1 MACGGNSVGADLFGA
16 VKRNPSGG
24 IAVSVRFS
32 LRALLSAVLLLCACA
47 AFAASPDIE
56 SFAKLPTLRSP
67 SLSPDGQYLAL
78 SLHNNEAKWDE
89 ADYQLVVFHLP
100 DLKGVS
106 RLNMAAHYQPAQIV
120 WVSNTRLAVS
130 LAYTSGALEVPQQ
143 TGEVIALDYDGGH
156 KQTLYSA
163 RQRGSVDAGIHSM
176 DMPLG
181 AASIGGLP
189 YPRNGHIYLSLS
201 RWPERHVTDDWDA
214 VRSEVYD
221 VDSANGKATLVG
233 GIDKGNMAFVIH
245 DGVARYAYGLADAHT
260 MEVYARADAKQPW
273 RKLDASVTGRQM
285 TPLRMS
291 RDGRTLWSLCSVDGG
306 PEALVASNP
315 DGSGRQVLA
324 SDAFASVADVLWDQV
339 TGAPY
344 AAVFMDGRPH
354 LTYLDQSV
362 DAQVLK
368 ALNDKF
374 PDHLVTIGSMDDG
387 GKSLLVTATSDRDP
401 GSVALF
407 DTGTMSLRPLYQ
419 VEDWIHPVQMA
430 ERRPFRFK
438 ASDGLEL
445 DGYLTLPNGKDP
457 HKLPAILLPHGGPI
471 GPSDEWTYD
480 PDSQFLASL
489 GYAVVQINYRGSG
502 GRGPDFQLAGYRHFG
517 DRIQQDLLDGL
528 HWAIQQGYVDDKR
541 LCVYG
546 GSFGGYS
553 SLMQPI
559 LSPGLFKCAIDY
571 AGVSDW
577 SIGFRKS
584 DTSHLKLGRK
594 YFAEAIGDE
603 AAARAI
609 SPLYELDK
617 LNVPVL
623 IAHGEDDPRV
633 PYENAKV
640 LRSALDKAGKPY
652 EWLSKPKEGHGFYTE
667 PDRADMYRHM
677 QAFLAKYLGT

>member
-1 MACGGNSVGADLFGA
+1 M
-16 VKRNPSGG
+16 
-24 IAVSVRFS
+24 SVRVL
-32 LRALLSAVLLLCACA
+32 LRAMLSAALLLCASGALA
-47 AFAASPDIE
+47 APPLDVE
-56 SFAKLPTLRSP
+56 SFAKLPALRSP

-78 SLHNNEAKWDE
+78 SVHNNDAKWGE

-106 RLNMAAHYQPAQIV
+106 RLNMAPHYQPAQIV

-130 LAYTSGALEVPQQ
+130 LAYTSGSLEVPQQ
-143 TGEVIALDYDGGH
+143 TGEVIALDYDGSH
-156 KQTLYSA
+156 KQTLYSP
-163 RQRGSVDAGIHSM
+163 RQRGSAGSGIHSM
-176 DMPLG
+176 DMPRG

-189 YPRNGHIYLSLS
+189 YPRNGHIYLHLS
-201 RWPERHVTDDWDA
+201 RWPERQVSDDWDA

-221 VDSANGKATLVG
+221 VDSSNGKASLVG
-233 GIDKGNMAFVIH
+233 GIDKGNMSFVLL

-260 MEVYARADAKQPW
+260 MEVYARADASQPW
-273 RKLDASVTGRQM
+273 RKLDAGVTGKELI
-285 TPLRMS
+285 PLRMS
-291 RDGRTLWSLCSVDGG
+291 RDGSKLWSLYSANGG

-324 SDAFASVADVLWDQV
+324 SDAFAAVDDVLWDEASG
-339 TGAPY
+339 TPY
-344 AAVFMDGRPH
+344 AALFTDGRPH
-354 LTYLDQSV
+354 LAYLDQSV
-362 DAQVLK
+362 HAQVLK
-368 ALNDKF
+368 ALSDKF
-374 PDHLVTIGSMDDG
+374 ADHTVTIGGMDDSG
-387 GKSLLVTATSDRDP
+387 RSMLVVATSDRDP

-407 DTGTMSLRPLYQ
+407 DTATMNLRPLYQ
-419 VEDWIHPVQMA
+419 VEEWIHPQQMA

-438 ASDGLEL
+438 ASDGMEL
-445 DGYLTLPNGKDP
+445 AGYLTLPNGKDP
-457 HKLPAILLPHGGPI
+457 HKLPTILLPHGGPI
-471 GPSDEWTYD
+471 GPSDEWSYD

-489 GYAVVQINYRGSG
+489 GYAVVQVNYRGSG

-528 HWAIQQGYVDDKR
+528 NWAIQQGYTDQTR

-584 DTSHLKLGRK
+584 DTSHMKLGRK

-609 SPLYELDK
+609 SPLYQLDK
-617 LNVPVL
+617 FNVPVL

-677 QAFLAKYLGT
+677 QAFLAKYLGG

>member
-1 MACGGNSVGADLFGA
+1 M
-16 VKRNPSGG
+16 
-24 IAVSVRFS
+24 SVRVL
-32 LRALLSAVLLLCACA
+32 LRALLSVALLWGASGALA
-47 AFAASPDIE
+47 APNDVE

-78 SLHNNEAKWDE
+78 SLHNNDAKWGE

-106 RLNMAAHYQPAQIV
+106 RLNMAPHYQPAQIV

-130 LAYTSGALEVPQQ
+130 LAYTSGSLEVPQQ

-156 KQTLYSA
+156 KQTLYSP
-163 RQRGSVDAGIHSM
+163 RDRGAAGSGIHSM
-176 DMPLG
+176 DMPRG
-181 AASIGGLP
+181 AASIAGLP
-189 YPRNGHIYLSLS
+189 HPRNGHIYLHLL
-201 RWPERHVTDDWDA
+201 RWPERPTTSDWDA
-214 VRSEVYD
+214 ERSEVYD
-221 VDSANGKATLVG
+221 VDSSNGKATLLG
-233 GIDKGNMAFVIH
+233 GIDKGNMSFVLH
-245 DGVARYAYGLADAHT
+245 EGVARYAFGLADAHT
-260 MEVYARADAKQPW
+260 MEVYARADASKPW
-273 RKLDASVTGRQM
+273 HKLDASVTGRGM

-291 RDGRTLWSLCSVDGG
+291 RDGSRLWSLYSAEGG
-306 PEALVASNP
+306 PEALVVSNA
-315 DGSGRQVLA
+315 DGSDRKVLA
-324 SDAFASVADVLWDQV
+324 SDPFAAVDDVMWDEASG
-339 TGAPY
+339 TPY
-344 AAVFMDGRPH
+344 AAVFTDGRPH
-354 LTYLDQSV
+354 LAYLDQSV
-362 DAQVLK
+362 HAEVLK

-374 PDHLVTIGSMDDG
+374 ADHLVKIGSMDEG
-387 GKSLLVTATSDRDP
+387 GKNMLVVAASDRDP

-407 DTGTMSLRPLYQ
+407 DTTTMNLRPLYQ
-419 VEDWIHPVQMA
+419 VEDWIHPEQMA

-438 ASDGLEL
+438 ASDGMEL
-445 DGYLTLPNGKDP
+445 AGYITLPHGKQP
-457 HKLPAILLPHGGPI
+457 RNLPAILLPHGGPI

-480 PDSQFLASL
+480 PDAQFLASL
-489 GYAVVQINYRGSG
+489 GYAVVQVNYRGSG

-528 HWAIQQGYVDDKR
+528 DWAIQQGYVDPAR

-559 LSPGLFKCAIDY
+559 LSPDRFRCAIDY

-577 SIGFRKS
+577 GIGMRKS
-584 DTSHLKLGRK
+584 DTSHIKLGRK

-609 SPLYELDK
+609 SPLYQLDK

-640 LRSALDKAGKPY
+640 LRSALEKAGKPY

-667 PDRADMYRHM
+667 EDRADMYRHM
-677 QAFLAKYLGT
+677 QAFLAKYLGG

>member
-1 MACGGNSVGADLFGA
+1 M
-16 VKRNPSGG
+16 
-24 IAVSVRFS
+24 SVRLL
-32 LRALLSAVLLLCACA
+32 LRTLLSAALLLFACGALA
-47 AFAASPDIE
+47 APTDVE

-78 SLHNNEAKWDE
+78 SVHNNDAKWGE

-106 RLNMAAHYQPAQIV
+106 RLDMAPHYQPAAIV

-130 LAYTSGALEVPQQ
+130 LAYTSGSLDVPQQ
-143 TGEVIALDYDGGH
+143 TGEVIALNYDGSH

-163 RQRGSVDAGIHSM
+163 RERGSAGSGIHSM
-176 DMPLG
+176 DMPRG
-181 AASIGGLP
+181 AATIAGLP
-189 YPRNGHIYLSLS
+189 HPRNGHIYLNLS
-201 RWPERHVTDDWDA
+201 RWPERRTTDDWDA

-221 VDSANGKATLVG
+221 VDSSNGKAVLMG
-233 GIDKGNMAFVIH
+233 GIDKGSMSFVLH
-245 DGVARYAYGLADAHT
+245 DGIARYAYGMADAHT
-260 MEVYARADAKQPW
+260 MEVYTRADASQPW
-273 RKLDASVTGRQM
+273 RKLDASVTGKELM
-285 TPLRMS
+285 PLRMS
-291 RDGRTLWSLCSVDGG
+291 QDGSKLWSLYSADGG
-306 PEALVASNP
+306 PEQLVVTNP
-315 DGSGRQVLA
+315 EGGDRQVLA
-324 SDAFASVADVLWDQV
+324 SDAFDAVEDVLWDEA
-339 TGAPY
+339 TDTPY
-344 AAVFMDGRPH
+344 AAIFAGGRPH
-354 LTYLDQSV
+354 LAYLDQSV
-362 DAQVLK
+362 HAQVLK

-374 PDHLVTIGSMDDG
+374 ADHVVSIGGMDDS
-387 GKSLLVTATSDRDP
+387 GKNMLVVATSDRDP
-401 GSVALF
+401 GTMALF
-407 DTGTMSLRPLYQ
+407 DTATMNLRPLYR
-419 VEDWIHPVQMA
+419 VEDWIKPEQMA

-438 ASDGLEL
+438 ASDGMEL
-445 DGYLTLPNGKDP
+445 AGYITLPHGKDP
-457 HKLPAILLPHGGPI
+457 HHLPAILLPHGGPI
-471 GPSDEWTYD
+471 GPKDEWSYD

-502 GRGPDFQLAGYRHFG
+502 GRGPDFQMAGYRHFG

-528 HWAIQQGYVDDKR
+528 DWAIQQGYVDRSR

-584 DTSHLKLGRK
+584 DTSHIKMGRK

-609 SPLYELDK
+609 SPLYQLEK
-617 LNVPVL
+617 FNVPVL

-640 LRSALDKAGKPY
+640 LRSALEKAGKPY

-677 QAFLAKYLGT
+677 QAFLARYLGG

>member
-1 MACGGNSVGADLFGA
+1 M
-16 VKRNPSGG
+16 
-24 IAVSVRFS
+24 
-32 LRALLSAVLLLCACA
+32 SAVLLSCASGALA
-47 AFAASPDIE
+47 APPDVE
-56 SFAKLPTLRSP
+56 SFAKLPMLRSP

-78 SLHNNEAKWDE
+78 SLHNNNARWDE

-106 RLNMAAHYQPAQIV
+106 RLDMAPHYQPAQIV

-130 LAYTSGALEVPQQ
+130 LAYTSGSLEVPQQ
-143 TGEVIALDYDGGH
+143 TGEVIAVDYDGSH

-163 RQRGSVDAGIHSM
+163 RERGAAGSGIHSM
-176 DMPLG
+176 DMPRGL
-181 AASIGGLP
+181 ASIAGLP
-189 YPRNGHIYLSLS
+189 YPRNGHIYLHLS
-201 RWPERHVTDDWDA
+201 RWPERQITNDWDA

-221 VDSANGKATLVG
+221 VDASNGKASLVG
-233 GIDKGNMAFVIH
+233 SIDKGNMAFVLH
-245 DGVARYAYGLADAHT
+245 DGVARYAYGLVDAHT
-260 MEVYARADAKQPW
+260 MDVYAREAASQPW
-273 RKLDASVTGRQM
+273 RKLDASVTGREM

-291 RDGRTLWSLCSVDGG
+291 RDGSKLWSLYSADGG
-306 PEALVASNP
+306 PEALVVTRP
-315 DGSGRQVLA
+315 DGSDRQVLA
-324 SDAFASVADVLWDQV
+324 SDAFAAVDEVLWDEA
-339 TGAPY
+339 TDTPY
-344 AAVFMDGRPH
+344 AAVFADGRPH
-354 LTYLDQSV
+354 LAYLDQSV
-362 DAQVLK
+362 HAQVLK

-374 PDHLVTIGSMDDG
+374 ADHLVTIGSMDQS
-387 GKSLLVTATSDRDP
+387 GKSMLVVATSDRDP

-407 DTGTMSLRPLYQ
+407 DTRTMNLRPLYQ
-419 VEDWIHPVQMA
+419 VEDWVHPEQMA

-438 ASDGLEL
+438 ASDGMEL
-445 DGYLTLPNGKDP
+445 AGYITLPQGRAPK
-457 HKLPAILLPHGGPI
+457 KLPTILLPHGGPI
-471 GPSDEWTYD
+471 GPSDGWNYD

-502 GRGPDFQLAGYRHFG
+502 GRGPDFQQAGYRHFG

-528 HWAIQQGYVDDKR
+528 NWAIGQGYVDQAR

-603 AAARAI
+603 TAARAI
-609 SPLYELDK
+609 SPLYQLDRF
-617 LNVPVL
+617 NVPVL

-640 LRSALDKAGKPY
+640 LRSALEKAGKSY

-667 PDRADMYRHM
+667 EDRADMYRHM
-677 QAFLAKYLGT
+677 QAFLAKYLGD